1 MNILKATKR
10 TITSTGQVNK
20 LRSDGFIPAILYGG
34 KQNNLIISL
43 KKLHLQ
49 DLIKTKTF
57 MSKVVE
63 LEIDGNTEKVLP
75 KDVAY
80 DPVSDEPLH
89 IDFMRIVK
97 GTKLILEVPVQ
108 FINLEKS
115 PGLKKGGVLN
125 IVRRKVELKCPAENI
140 PNEIVVDLD
149 NTEINTSLKIS
160 SVKLPENVIPT
171 ITDRNFVIATVAA
184 PTILVEPEKT
194 EEAVAEEETPAE
206 GAAEGAEDTA
216 KTEEGKDKATKPTDE
231 KAKAASGDK
240 DKAAKPSDNKAK
252 AAPGDKG
259 KTASKETKKNNIG

>member
-10 TITSTGQVNK
+10 SIASSGRINK

-34 KQNNLIISL
+34 KKNNLNISL
-43 KKLHLQ
+43 KKLHLR
-49 DLIKTKTF
+49 DLIRTKTF
-57 MSKVVE
+57 MSKVVD

-97 GTKLILEVPVQ
+97 GTRLILEIPVQ

-149 NTEINTSLKIS
+149 NTEINSSLKIS

-171 ITDRNFVIATVAA
+171 ITDRDFVIATVVA
-184 PTILVEPEKT
+184 PTILVEAEKT
-194 EEAVAEEETPAE
+194 EEAVAEGETPAE
-206 GAAEGAEDTA
+206 GAAEDAEDAA
-216 KTEEGKDKATKPTDE
+216 KTEEDKDKATKPTDE

-240 DKAAKPSDNKAK
+240 DKTAKPSDNKAK
-252 AAPGDKG
+252 TASGDKG
-259 KTASKETKKNNIG
+259 KAASKETKKK